1 MTRSTVALGA
11 GLVLVAALTGWLLL
25 GSRGERLA
33 IDLID
38 ELPSMTQVPGQQE
51 VAELTLAG
59 ETRRALLV
67 GDYGRYIYKLTVP
80 NRAWL
85 RLSIGH
91 APEAWTT
98 EGDGVL
104 FIVGAWDEEVWDEL
118 LNYVVDPFHTPEDR
132 GWHDVALDLSK
143 YAGQTIE
150 LRFILRQRDTA
161 TGDRPAWGDP
171 RIVIR

>member
-1 MTRSTVALGA
+1 MTRPKVVLGA
-11 GLVLVAALTGWLLL
+11 GLALVAALTGWLLL

-33 IDLID
+33 IGLID
-38 ELPSMTQVPGQQE
+38 ELPNMTQVPGRQE
-51 VAELTLAG
+51 VRELALAG

-85 RLSIGH
+85 RLSIGQ

-104 FIVGAWDEEVWDEL
+104 FIVGAWDEVVFDEL

-150 LRFILRQRDTA
+150 LRFILRRRDSDS
-161 TGDRPAWGDP
+161 GDRPAWGDP